1 MNISGNGKMLVTA
14 TKDLSLR
21 WAETR
26 EAWQDARSR
35 EFEQKFLAELMASVE
50 RAAPVFDDLDKVIS
64 KVRSDCE

>member
-1 MNISGNGKMLVTA
+1 MNISGNGKMLVTS
-14 TKDLSLR
+14 TKELSLR